1 MKKKTR
7 LIPLKTLI
15 KYNSFLRGSNR
26 RSRFGDN
33 ELCGIC
39 IEDLN
44 NVTYENENSSNEPTG
59 GICTLNCN
67 HKFHCN
73 CINEWY
79 STGKN
84 TCPICRAVQV
94 PTRELPVIVP
104 QNPRRRL
111 LPSFDEAA
119 DRPSSPPRRYGSLG
133 LVPSNTPR
141 LRRSNAVNISP
152 PRRPFNEINGI
163 SQEAQQFFEEHG
175 FIPASMMRDYPDPF
189 DSPPRVRINTPSI
202 PGAPRRPQRP
212 PRR

>member
-1 MKKKTR
+1 MC
-7 LIPLKTLI
+7 
-15 KYNSFLRGSNR
+15 S
-26 RSRFGDN
+26 
-33 ELCGIC
+33 IC

-44 NVTYENENSSNEPTG
+44 NVTYENSSNEPTG

-94 PTRELPVIVP
+94 PRRELPVIVP
-104 QNPRRRL
+104 PNPSRSLINRL
-111 LPSFDEAA
+111 NEES

-133 LVPSNTPR
+133 LVSIPN
-141 LRRSNAVNISP
+141 LRRSNAIT
-152 PRRPFNEINGI
+152 REEEEAFNNRGYIG
-163 SQEAQQFFEEHG
+163 AQ
-175 FIPASMMRDYPDPF
+175 MMPDYPDPF